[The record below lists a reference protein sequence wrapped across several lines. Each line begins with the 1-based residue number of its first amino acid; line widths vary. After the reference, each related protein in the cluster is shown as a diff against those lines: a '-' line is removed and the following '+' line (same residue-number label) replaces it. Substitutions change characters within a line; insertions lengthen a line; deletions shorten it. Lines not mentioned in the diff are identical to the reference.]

1 MRILLAEDEQ
11 HIRKGIEMFLTNEG
25 HIVTAV
31 EDGLKA
37 HEEYSSKQF
46 DLIISDMM
54 MPNMTGLE
62 LLTKIKEQ
70 TDTMPFIMI
79 TAFASIE
86 NAVEAMK
93 IGADDYLT
101 KPLNLEELRIKI
113 RKIDEKKNLL
123 SENIKLKQKLNSLE
137 FPEIIG
143 TSVAIR
149 RVKEMILK
157 IAADPDVPVMIYGQS
172 GTGKELAARNI
183 HSKSNRAGCPFVA
196 INCAAL
202 PDDLLES
209 ELFGYVKGAFTGA
222 MKDKM
227 GLFES
232 ANCGSLFLD
241 EVSEMSPRLQAKLLR
256 VLQDHKIQPLG
267 STQCIETNIRVL
279 GASNV
284 NLQELVKEGKFRED
298 LFYRM
303 NVIELHLP
311 SLKER
316 VEDIPMLLKH
326 FLDLFQ
332 SKSNKKVKFSNQAI
346 EAMMCYAWQGNIR
359 ELENLVRRILV
370 TTDKDLVSLEDLPAT
385 FANEAKS
392 LITCTGSEWENIPFQ
407 PALNGAVEMFE
418 KEYLKYHLKKNNGN
432 ITKTADTIGL
442 SRVSLHKKIKQYELQ
457 FDKETLAG

>member
-11 HIRKGIEMFLTNEG
+11 HIRKGIEIFLTNEG
-25 HIVTAV
+25 HIVTAS
-31 EDGLKA
+31 EDGSRAL
-37 HEEYSSKQF
+37 EEFGSQQF

-54 MPNMTGLE
+54 MPNMTGLD
-62 LLTKIKEQ
+62 LLAKIKEQ
-70 TDTMPFIMI
+70 TDNTPFIMI

-93 IGADDYLT
+93 NGADDYLT

-113 RKIDEKKNLL
+113 RKIAEKKNLL
-123 SENIKLKQKLNSLE
+123 SENIKLKWKLNNLE

-143 TSVAIR
+143 TSSAIR
-149 RVKEMILK
+149 KVKEMILK
-157 IAADPDVPVMIYGQS
+157 IAADPDVPVMIYGES

-183 HSKSNRAGCPFVA
+183 HSKSDRAGCPFVA

-256 VLQDHKIQPLG
+256 VLQDHKVQPLG
-267 STQCIETNIRVL
+267 STQCIETNIRVI

-284 NLQELVKEGKFRED
+284 NLQELVKDGKFRED

-303 NVIELHLP
+303 NVIELTLP

-316 VEDIPMLLKH
+316 VEDIPLLLNH
-326 FLDLFQ
+326 FLEMFQ
-332 SKSNKKVKFSNQAI
+332 SKSNKQIRFSNRAV
-346 EAMMCYAWQGNIR
+346 EAMMHYDYPGNIR
-359 ELENLVRRILV
+359 ELENIIRRILL
-370 TTDKDLVSLEDLPAT
+370 TSEKELISIEDLPAI
-385 FANEAKS
+385 FAGEVN
-392 LITCTGSEWENIPFQ
+392 LNFLQTGSEWDDVSFQ
-407 PALNGAVEMFE
+407 PALNNAVEIFE
-418 KEYLKYHLKKNNGN
+418 KEYLNYHLKKNNGN
-432 ITKTADTIGL
+432 ITKTADSIGL

-457 FDKETLAG
+457 FDKATFAE